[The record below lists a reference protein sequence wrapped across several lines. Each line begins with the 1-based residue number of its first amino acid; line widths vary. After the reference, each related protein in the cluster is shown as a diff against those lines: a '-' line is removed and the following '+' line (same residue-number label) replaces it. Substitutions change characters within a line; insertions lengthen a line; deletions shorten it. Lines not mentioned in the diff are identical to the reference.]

1 MLAIFVMGKGNPSN
15 DIESNLE
22 GRSYIP
28 EAEKT
33 GTFKS
38 LGLWP
43 DSLAALDIS
52 TTTFSFL

>member
-1 MLAIFVMGKGNPSN
+1 MLAIFVMGKGNPS
-15 DIESNLE
+15 DDTESNLE

-33 GTFKS
+33 STFKS

-43 DSLAALDIS
+43 DSLEALDVS
-52 TTTFSFL
+52 STTFSS